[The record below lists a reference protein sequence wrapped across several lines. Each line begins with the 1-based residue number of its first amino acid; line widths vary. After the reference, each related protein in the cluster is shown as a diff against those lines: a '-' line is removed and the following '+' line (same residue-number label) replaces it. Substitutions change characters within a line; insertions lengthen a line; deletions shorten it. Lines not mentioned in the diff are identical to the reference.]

1 MSLIKKPVALII
13 LDGFG
18 IAPPSDYNAI
28 SIAKKPFFD
37 SLLQSYPSHLL
48 KASGMSVGLP
58 EGEVGNSE
66 VGHTSIGSGILQYQS
81 LPRIDKSIS
90 TGQFFKIPELEKA
103 IKKLKEN
110 KKTKLHL
117 MGLIGNG
124 GVHSS
129 SEHLEALI
137 NLAKV
142 SKIKNQ
148 VCVHAFLDGRDTDR
162 DAGLD
167 FVKSLEKYLK
177 KQKTGEIASI
187 SGRYFAMDRNHNW
200 GRIEKAYKA
209 IVEGQS
215 VQKYR
220 DPEKAI
226 RDSYNKK
233 IYDEEFEPVV
243 ITSRMGRPIG
253 TVDDGDVVVFFNFRA
268 DRARQISHAL
278 VDENFDKFKRNK
290 QNIDLITFT
299 EYEKN
304 IPAQVLFSPE
314 IIKNPIAKVFSDFNL
329 KQLHIAETEKYAHVT
344 FFLNGTQEEA
354 FSGEDRILIP
364 SPAVTSYDEKPEMSA
379 NEVTKNLLKA
389 IKKDSYDFYAINYAN
404 PDMVG
409 HTGNISATAR
419 AIEAV
424 DKSIAQIIPEIIKKD
439 GLVFV
444 LADHGNA
451 EELKNPIT
459 GEIDKKH
466 NNYPVPFI
474 MIDKNLAGKPNR
486 DMQKK
491 NYHLVD
497 PVGILADVSPT
508 ILSQSGLDIPRE
520 MTGINLF

>member
-162 DAGLD
+162 DAGID

-243 ITSRMGRPIG
+243 IKSRMGRPIG

-389 IKKDSYDFYAINYAN
+389 IKK
-404 PDMVG
+404 V
-409 HTGNISATAR
+409 R
-419 AIEAV
+419 
-424 DKSIAQIIPEIIKKD
+424 K
-439 GLVFV
+439 
-444 LADHGNA
+444 
-451 EELKNPIT
+451 
-459 GEIDKKH
+459 
-466 NNYPVPFI
+466 
-474 MIDKNLAGKPNR
+474 
-486 DMQKK
+486 
-491 NYHLVD
+491 
-497 PVGILADVSPT
+497 
-508 ILSQSGLDIPRE
+508 
-520 MTGINLF
+520 